1 MGVGTVSGTK
11 LFITDPGTPV
21 ASPDPWVEIKDV
33 ASLGNIAQQFNA
45 VTVSS
50 VGDGDDYQLKGQRN
64 FPNFELTLN
73 KNNDDPGQQDLK
85 DASEDAR
92 GTLYNFKLLET
103 DGSSVTWK
111 GEVFGYGP
119 NYGGP
124 EALKQVVTSIS
135 IRPTSI
141 VYDDAA

>member
-141 VYDDAA
+141 VYTDAP

>member
-11 LFITDPGTPV
+11 LYITDPGTPV
-21 ASPDPWVEIKDV
+21 ASPDPWVEIKDI
-33 ASLGNIAQQFNA
+33 ASLGNIAQTFNQ

-50 VGDGDDYQLKGQRN
+50 IGDGDDYSLKGQRS

-73 KNNDDPGQQDLK
+73 KNSDDAGQADLK
-85 DASEDAR
+85 DAADDAR
-92 GTLYNFKLLET
+92 GTLYNFKIEET
-103 DGSSVTWK
+103 DGSSITWK

-119 NYGGP
+119 NFGGP

-135 IRPTSI
+135 IRPTSL
-141 VYDDAA
+141 VYTDAP

>member
-21 ASPDPWVEIKDV
+21 ASPDPWVEIKDI
-33 ASLGNIAQQFNA
+33 ASLGNIAQTFNA

-50 VGDGDDYQLKGQRN
+50 IGDGDDYSLKGQRS

-73 KNNDDPGQQDLK
+73 KNSDDAGQQDLK
-85 DASEDAR
+85 DAADDAR
-92 GTLYNFKLLET
+92 GTLYNFKIVET
-103 DGSSVTWK
+103 DGSSITWK

-119 NYGGP
+119 NFGGP

-141 VYDDAA
+141 VYTDPA